1 MNKWYDW
8 LSEPLSIIGIVLG
21 ADVAQTK
28 EILGIIL
35 IILNIIIVIV
45 TTTLK
50 VIDWYKRAKADG
62 KITKDE
68 IEEVTHIVNDG
79 IEDINKN
86 LESKPEKDKE
96 EKK

>member
-1 MNKWYDW
+1 MNKWYNW
-8 LSEPLSIIGIVLG
+8 LSEPLSVVGIFLG

-35 IILNIIIVIV
+35 IILNILIVIV

-62 KITKDE
+62 KITKNE

-86 LESKPEKDKE
+86 LESKPEDKE

>member
-1 MNKWYDW
+1 MNKWYNW
-8 LSEPLSIIGIVLG
+8 LSEPLSIVGIFLG

-50 VIDWYKRAKADG
+50 VIDWYKRAKADV

-68 IEEVTHIVNDG
+68 IEEVTQIVNDG

-86 LESKPEKDKE
+86 LESKPEDKE